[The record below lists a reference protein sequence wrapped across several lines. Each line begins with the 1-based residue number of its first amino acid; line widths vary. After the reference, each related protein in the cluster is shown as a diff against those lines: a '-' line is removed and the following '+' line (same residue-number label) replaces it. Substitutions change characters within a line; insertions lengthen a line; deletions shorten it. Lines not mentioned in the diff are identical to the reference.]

1 MHIYIIP
8 FLSNESEIDVM
19 IVRSRM
25 NLARPRVLPD
35 QKKHGIKVHRS
46 VKMRMEALGL
56 KYKPKLKFDVDP
68 EWVN

>member
-1 MHIYIIP
+1 
-8 FLSNESEIDVM
+8 
-19 IVRSRM
+19 M

-46 VKMRMEALGL
+46 VKMRMEARGM

-68 EWVN
+68 EWVD

>member
-1 MHIYIIP
+1 
-8 FLSNESEIDVM
+8 M

-46 VKMRMEALGL
+46 VKMRMEARAM

-68 EWVN
+68 EWAD